1 MFVGKGYPRKPQ
13 ILVSHEQWWFHST
26 TCICDLLVSDI
37 TRMTKLLGRPSKQ
50 RQVDVDEESEDQSY
64 PESLTDVEK
73 SENQGEELRV
83 EEGREGQPES
93 PGPKTD
99 NNQTILRILG
109 EGEKV

>member
-1 MFVGKGYPRKPQ
+1 MFVGKDYPRKPPK
-13 ILVSHEQWWFHST
+13 LVSHEQWWFYST

>member
-1 MFVGKGYPRKPQ
+1 
-13 ILVSHEQWWFHST
+13 
-26 TCICDLLVSDI
+26 
-37 TRMTKLLGRPSKQ
+37 MTKLLGRPSKQ